1 MGTGIHRRE
10 FLSLAVSVA
19 TCLGIGSEKYYPSII
34 YIKLLRKVIQS
45 TSLAILISAGV
56 SVDALPGEDVE
67 YMFGLDPHIVYY
79 LQIIQ
84 VVIFVVAGFALPII
98 GMIGLSFLFQF
109 IFGYGRPNPLKNQPY
124 ECGMKPI
131 QEANVQF
138 DIRYYLYALLFIVFD
153 IEIIFL
159 VPWAIASAGKDMRS
173 MGTMVAP
180 TEMTIFIAILAVGL
194 AYAWKKGALK
204 WE

>member
-1 MGTGIHRRE
+1 MPCYAYLGGE
-10 FLSLAVSVA
+10 
-19 TCLGIGSEKYYPSII
+19 TCRLGG
-34 YIKLLRKVIQS
+34 RKQS
-45 TSLAILISAGV
+45 MY
-56 SVDALPGEDVE
+56 D
-67 YMFGLDPHIVYY
+67 

-84 VVIFVVAGFALPII
+84 IGIFVLAGFALPAL
-98 GMIGLSFLFQF
+98 GMIGLSFLLQF

-153 IEIIFL
+153 IEIVFL
-159 VPWAIASAGKDMRS
+159 IPWAIASHSKVIRDL
-173 MGTMVAP
+173 GTMLAP
-180 TEMTIFIAILAVGL
+180 VEMTIFIGILAVGL